1 MITFTRVVLLFA
13 VSVLLLACS
22 GGGEADR
29 AHNYR
34 ETVDRDAGSRDPVD
48 QEVAEVVGRSSGSAV
63 PQQKG
68 GSPSG
73 FAAKVKFKG
82 REVLAIKPM
91 SDGAKLVNAAGLE
104 LGRYK
109 VRDGFRVK
117 VKDGS
122 DRELGQI
129 RGDAAKIH
137 IENASGERT
146 FALQRQ
152 DDGDYKLET
161 ASGELLYKIK
171 TRDYGLKI
179 EDANEA
185 EVAKVK
191 VSAGKTSLRNAQ
203 DETILST
210 KDSISVLA
218 MACLALEK
226 LDQPMRVGLAVR
238 IQAEGK

>member
-1 MITFTRVVLLFA
+1 M
-13 VSVLLLACS
+13 
-22 GGGEADR
+22 
-29 AHNYR
+29 
-34 ETVDRDAGSRDPVD
+34 
-48 QEVAEVVGRSSGSAV
+48 
-63 PQQKG
+63 
-68 GSPSG
+68 
-73 FAAKVKFKG
+73 KFKG

-161 ASGELLYKIK
+161 ASGKLLYKIK

-179 EDANEA
+179 

>member
-13 VSVLLLACS
+13 VSVLLPACS

-29 AHNYR
+29 TDSY
-34 ETVDRDAGSRDPVD
+34 RDAVD
-48 QEVAEVVGRSSGSAV
+48 SQVADSGARSSGSAV
-63 PQQKG
+63 PQQKAK
-68 GSPSG
+68 SPSG

-82 REVLAIKPM
+82 REALSIKPM
-91 SDGAKLVNAAGLE
+91 SDGAKLINAAGLE

-109 VRDGFRVK
+109 VRDEFRVK

-137 IENASGERT
+137 VENASGERT

-152 DDGDYKLET
+152 DDGDYKFET

-179 EDANEA
+179 EDANEV
-185 EVAKVK
+185 EVVKVK
-191 VSAGKTSLRNAQ
+191 VNAGKTSLRNAK

-210 KDSISVLA
+210 KDSISALA
-218 MACLALEK
+218 MACFALDK

-238 IQAEGK
+238 MQAEGK